1 MIDMDNEVEEKRR
14 LDRARVLV
22 RTPWRPTIQHTID
35 VFIGGEIFKVH
46 VVEESGGGYR
56 ECSGKAR
63 SMGGSSEEIASDD
76 SHLECISP
84 TSMEKMLSEDRMR
97 NSPERM
103 TEKSMFADQ
112 RTIDLSRS
120 LDNHKNPLGNG
131 ENLRFSGGR
140 QQFRHH
146 GQTRD
151 QAATATVT
159 YDRDHTATQ
168 GQERVISFLD
178 DVAVSKQIHE
188 NGKLEK
194 GETSNLEDLCG
205 PEETCDE
212 PQQGDNWWPRDNA
225 QSQGGFEL
233 AHEDT
238 IREQSSGDNNGLTK
252 ELGLSTYTPSEITSR
267 LGLSPVCNKNGS
279 ENRWQVYSRQR
290 KGKKNSQMGCYVST
304 ARLESYENNIQTPP
318 IQNML
323 QQETLHI
330 AGPTQGMVTPDHNGE
345 IKANPK
351 SEFLQEQ
358 EAEHIWTKAK
368 QLGVSGVEEQEMII
382 EKIKIMEERDK
393 SEAERRGDRTR
404 TQ

>member
-63 SMGGSSEEIASDD
+63 SMGGSSEEIASHD
-76 SHLECISP
+76 SHLECLSP

-112 RTIDLSRS
+112 RTIELSRS

-131 ENLRFSGGR
+131 DNLRFSGGK

-178 DVAVSKQIHE
+178 D
-188 NGKLEK
+188 
-194 GETSNLEDLCG
+194 C
-205 PEETCDE
+205 
-212 PQQGDNWWPRDNA
+212 
-225 QSQGGFEL
+225 
-233 AHEDT
+233 
-238 IREQSSGDNNGLTK
+238 
-252 ELGLSTYTPSEITSR
+252 
-267 LGLSPVCNKNGS
+267 
-279 ENRWQVYSRQR
+279 
-290 KGKKNSQMGCYVST
+290 
-304 ARLESYENNIQTPP
+304 
-318 IQNML
+318 
-323 QQETLHI
+323 
-330 AGPTQGMVTPDHNGE
+330 
-345 IKANPK
+345 
-351 SEFLQEQ
+351 
-358 EAEHIWTKAK
+358 
-368 QLGVSGVEEQEMII
+368 
-382 EKIKIMEERDK
+382 
-393 SEAERRGDRTR
+393 
-404 TQ
+404 

>member
-1 MIDMDNEVEEKRR
+1 MIDMDDEVEEKRR

-252 ELGLSTYTPSEITSR
+252 EMGLSIYTPSEITSR

-279 ENRWQVYSRQR
+279 ENR
-290 KGKKNSQMGCYVST
+290 
-304 ARLESYENNIQTPP
+304 
-318 IQNML
+318 
-323 QQETLHI
+323 
-330 AGPTQGMVTPDHNGE
+330 
-345 IKANPK
+345 
-351 SEFLQEQ
+351 
-358 EAEHIWTKAK
+358 
-368 QLGVSGVEEQEMII
+368 
-382 EKIKIMEERDK
+382 
-393 SEAERRGDRTR
+393 
-404 TQ
+404 